1 MSTTKYKFMLYGSA
15 EKSYAKIFCGKMQKN
30 ASITWK
36 AHWIVQKF
44 QQLAKL
50 ITKPFEYT

>member
-1 MSTTKYKFMLYGSA
+1 MSTTKYKFMLYDSA